1 MRRLHVLPLAL
12 ATLALAACDAS
23 APVRPPPDADGPR
36 LATVAA
42 DACAVDGELTVR
54 RIDPPGAER
63 SRAIAVNDLG
73 EVVVVDD
80 ETGAAFLWSA
90 ASGFQPIPIESPR
103 AVNNQSQVVGT
114 NGQYGESVPLLW
126 SPSGG
131 LQSLALPAGYAHAVA
146 YDINNAGVIVGGA
159 VAYPA
164 ALPLRWVGG
173 VPDPL
178 FLPEDL
184 YGPPSPANAVNDRGD
199 VVGTVWP
206 ESYVY
211 SLIWPNDGDVPVQA
225 GGLVHDIND
234 ARQFVSTQYD
244 EVSADASASLCQL
257 YGDCVQIAPA
267 SGVATTAVALN
278 DAAVVV
284 GERYPVDI
292 YPTAPRRAYR
302 WTSAGGVDFLPLLPG
317 TDSSSGV
324 DINEAGVIVG
334 RSNSI
339 AVLWAP
345 TTTPA
350 AALTALADQVRALA
364 TSGGIAQTDAAP
376 LLAKLTNAGRLLA
389 AERLAAARGLIDAFA
404 NLVRALERA
413 GRIDAATAGSLLGAA
428 SCLTRSL

>member
-1 MRRLHVLPLAL
+1 MPQCGDGRGDRAVTQMISDQGFKTSFPVVWSRARAHLWWRGPVALYPSERGALERVRDASARARLTAIARRRATTAERIVAYAPPRMAAVPRHRRRTVGRAARRCPMRPLRLFSLAIVPF
-12 ATLALAACDAS
+12 ALAACDAD
-23 APVRPPPDADGPR
+23 PVRPPPVPDSGPR
-36 LATVAA
+36 LAAAAA
-42 DACAVDGELTVR
+42 DACAVDGDLTVR
-54 RIDPPGAER
+54 EIHPPGAER

-234 ARQFVSTQYD
+234 ARQF
-244 EVSADASASLCQL
+244 
-257 YGDCVQIAPA
+257 
-267 SGVATTAVALN
+267 
-278 DAAVVV
+278 
-284 GERYPVDI
+284 
-292 YPTAPRRAYR
+292 
-302 WTSAGGVDFLPLLPG
+302 
-317 TDSSSGV
+317 
-324 DINEAGVIVG
+324 
-334 RSNSI
+334 
-339 AVLWAP
+339 
-345 TTTPA
+345 
-350 AALTALADQVRALA
+350 
-364 TSGGIAQTDAAP
+364 
-376 LLAKLTNAGRLLA
+376 
-389 AERLAAARGLIDAFA
+389 
-404 NLVRALERA
+404 
-413 GRIDAATAGSLLGAA
+413 
-428 SCLTRSL
+428 